1 MRRFLLALCVLCMV
15 SVVTTCFADKVN
27 GVLAEERIIN
37 LPNDQ
42 GKWYISVVGDTR
54 NAQYQTILKWFRQDP
69 ALRKLKSQVRFCP
82 VTLNST
88 IFKTR
93 YATNVGGL
101 PTVRLQ
107 NSQGVVIYEAA
118 GKNLPFTAKGFYGA
132 MANSVLKAQGRPIL
146 PWRRNRVGPG
156 PAGPCPQPNPVP
168 APYEVPDPVPQ
179 PIDNG
184 NEPEFELEPEPVQ
197 SSMPPLWLMLTVLVV
212 SVGGGVFVEWK
223 ATYAKM

>member
-1 MRRFLLALCVLCMV
+1 MV
-15 SVVTTCFADKVN
+15 FAVTTCFADKVN
-27 GVLAEERIIN
+27 GVLAEERVIN

-82 VTLNST
+82 VTSNST
-88 IFKTR
+88 IYKTR
-93 YATNVGGL
+93 YSTNVRGL

-118 GKNLPFTAKGFYGA
+118 GKNLPFTAEGLYGA
-132 MANSVLKAQGRPIL
+132 VANSVLKAQSRPIL
-146 PWRRNRVGPG
+146 PWRRNRVCPGPG
-156 PAGPCPQPNPVP
+156 PCPRPDPAPAPEP
-168 APYEVPDPVPQ
+168 APYAVPDPMPQ

-184 NEPEFELEPEPVQ
+184 NEPEFEPVQ
-197 SSMPPLWLMLTVLVV
+197 SSLPPLWLMLIALIA
-212 SVGGGVFVEWK
+212 SVGGGVFVEWRS
-223 ATYAKM
+223 TYAEK